1 MLVDSESI
9 ATITNT
15 KLVKQIITSLLT
27 QGKRDVERST
37 QSNQTRKVKCKILK
51 RQFLTDYW
59 PVKQSTLDGCK
70 PDA

>member
-15 KLVKQIITSLLT
+15 KLVKQIITNLLT

-37 QSNQTRKVKCKILK
+37 QSNQTRRVKCKI
-51 RQFLTDYW
+51 
-59 PVKQSTLDGCK
+59 
-70 PDA
+70 